1 MFYIA
6 VDKTLDSLINQIE
19 NILKDNNIEILSKEE
34 KNSGTLS
41 AKAVVLTLRYKNK
54 IFKMSIVSWKDKAT
68 VSLVFP
74 KKEFSEEEKRFL
86 KNLLEKLKDESS

>member
-1 MFYIA
+1 MFYVA
-6 VDKTLDSLINQIE
+6 VDKPIDSLINQIE

-41 AKAVVLTLRYKNK
+41 AKAVVLTLKYENK
-54 IFKMSIVSWKDKAT
+54 IFKLSIVAWKDKAT

-74 KKEFSEEEKRFL
+74 KREFSEEEKEFL

>member
-6 VDKTLDSLINQIE
+6 VDKPLNNLINQIE

-54 IFKMSIVSWKDKAT
+54 IFKMSTVAWKDKVT

-74 KKEFSEEEKRFL
+74 KKEFSEEEKKFL
-86 KNLLEKLKDESS
+86 KNLLEKLKR